1 MRGTI
6 ESRNVRV
13 ARGGEGRGGRFRE
26 YHFVSR
32 PKKTLRSRSFALSF
46 TVHGFVGGRLLIRSR
61 LNLDFQ
67 RQLSEGNQ
75 AVRPTSFGG

>member
-13 ARGGEGRGGRFRE
+13 ARGGRGEAASASTTSFLDQ
-26 YHFVSR
+26 
-32 PKKTLRSRSFALSF
+32 KKTSRSRSFALSF
-46 TVHGFVGGRLLIRSR
+46 TVHGFVDGRLLIRSR

-75 AVRPTSFGG
+75 AVRPTSFGE

>member
-1 MRGTI
+1 MR
-6 ESRNVRV
+6 EEE
-13 ARGGEGRGGRFRE
+13 RGGEAASASTTSFLDQ
-26 YHFVSR
+26 
-32 PKKTLRSRSFALSF
+32 KKTSRSRSFALSF